1 MSADVKKEMALE
13 IGHVRFIDIV
23 GYTRL
28 PIPEQQVLS
37 FFETSSL
44 RIRPIIVA

>member
-1 MSADVKKEMALE
+1 MAAETKKE
-13 IGHVRFIDIV
+13 IGHVLFIDIV
-23 GYTRL
+23 GYFKL

-44 RIRPIIVA
+44 RFRPIIVA